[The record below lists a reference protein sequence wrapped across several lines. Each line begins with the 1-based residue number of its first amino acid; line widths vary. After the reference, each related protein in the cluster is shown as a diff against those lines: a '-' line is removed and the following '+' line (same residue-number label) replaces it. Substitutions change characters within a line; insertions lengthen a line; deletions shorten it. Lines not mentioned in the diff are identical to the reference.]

1 MALDDFA
8 TITDAIAFDPKQLI
22 GVPFALVGAVLMAVG
37 AQLQHRGVGKVG
49 DKSGGVENSG
59 LSLKQLML
67 LFKRPSW
74 LTGTVLLGLA
84 IIFQLVSLA
93 YSPLIVVQPI
103 GAVALVITSVL
114 NSRVSKTRLNKKSV
128 LAISLAVGGIGLFV
142 GVAAFTAVNAPMTDA
157 HLYEILGILAVVLVV
172 FGILFAIYRK
182 GASPLYWIVGAG
194 VLYGFVATLAK
205 VVITN
210 IFVSFNGSWLTW
222 TCLAALIVAA
232 ALGAIFVQNAYTSG
246 PPDLVIAGLT
256 VIDPIVA
263 VTIGIV
269 ILDEAS
275 QAPLWAILSF
285 IAAGIIAIIGVV
297 MLAKY
302 HPDVSSE
309 VEAVAEDA
317 KHAAEALTKDA
328 KESVERVTRE
338 AKDAVRKL
346 TK

>member
-1 MALDDFA
+1 MDDLSA
-8 TITDAIAFDPKQLI
+8 ITDAIPFDPHQLI

-49 DKSGGVENSG
+49 DNSGGVENSG
-59 LSLKQLML
+59 LSLKQMMS

-84 IIFQLVSLA
+84 IVFQLVSLA

-114 NSRVSKTRLNKKSV
+114 NSRVSKTKLNKKSV
-128 LAISLAVGGIGLFV
+128 VAISLAVGGIGLFV
-142 GVAAFTAVNAPMTDA
+142 GVASFTAVNAPMTDA
-157 HLYEILGILAVVLVV
+157 HLLQILAILAVVLIA
-172 FGILFAIYRK
+172 FGVLFAIYRK
-182 GASPLYWIVGAG
+182 GASPLYWIIGAG

-222 TCLAALIVAA
+222 VCLAALLIAA
-232 ALGAIFVQNAYTSG
+232 GLGAIFVQNAYTSG

-275 QAPLWAILSF
+275 QAPWWAIVAF
-285 IAAGIIAIIGVV
+285 IAAGIIAIIGVF

-302 HPDVSSE
+302 HPDVSPE
-309 VEAVAEDA
+309 VEHVTDDA
-317 KHAAEALTKDA
+317 KQAAASIKKDA

-338 AKDAVRKL
+338 AKDAVKKL
-346 TK
+346 SK